1 MKETRG
7 DKIFRVVIAIILL
20 FVNAI
25 MLYPFILIISLS
37 ISDPEAV
44 LRGEVTFLPKGF
56 SGRAYEKMI
65 TTPNFIKSYGNT
77 ILYATVGTIITLA
90 LTALTAFPLSVTKF
104 RSKKFLNVYYMITM
118 FFYGGMIPTFLV
130 VRGLGI
136 IDTLWAMV
144 LPGALTAYNIM
155 IFRSFFQGIP
165 ESLHES
171 AYIDG
176 ANDWRV
182 LFSII
187 LPLSKPVIATIA
199 LFTIVRHWNSFFNAL
214 LYLNTPDKYPLQM
227 ILRNIL
233 TGAEQLNKDSGAFET
248 LAQSSVTESLKDAS
262 IIITTLPVICIYPFI
277 QRYFVKGVM
286 IGSVDRKSVV

>member
-65 TTPNFIKSYGNT
+65 TTPNFVKSYGNT

-286 IGSVDRKSVV
+286 IGSVKG

>member
-7 DKIFRVVIAIILL
+7 DKIFRIVIAIILL

-65 TTPNFIKSYGNT
+65 TTPNFVKSYGNT

-130 VRGLGI
+130 VRSLGI

-286 IGSVDRKSVV
+286 IGSVKG

>member
-286 IGSVDRKSVV
+286 IGSVKG

>member
-7 DKIFRVVIAIILL
+7 DKVFRIVVAIILL

-56 SGRAYEKMI
+56 SARAYEKMI
-65 TTPNFIKSYGNT
+65 TTPNFVKSYGNT

-130 VRGLGI
+130 VRSLGI

-262 IIITTLPVICIYPFI
+262 IIITTLPVICVYPFI

-286 IGSVDRKSVV
+286 IGSVKG

>member
-7 DKIFRVVIAIILL
+7 DKIFRVVVAIILL
-20 FVNAI
+20 FVNII
-25 MLYPFILIISLS
+25 MLYPFILVISLS
-37 ISDPEAV
+37 ISDPQAV
-44 LRGEVTFLPKGF
+44 LRGEVVFLPVGF
-56 SGRAYEKMI
+56 STEAYNKMI
-65 TTPNFIKSYGNT
+65 TTPNFWMSYKNT
-77 ILYATVGTIITLA
+77 IIYAVVGTVITLA
-90 LTALTAFPLSVTKF
+90 LTSLTAFPLSVAKF
-104 RSKKFLNVYYMITM
+104 RSRKYLNLYYMITM
-118 FFYGGMIPTFLV
+118 FVYGGMIPTFLV
-130 VRGLGI
+130 IRSLHI

-144 LPGALTAYNIM
+144 LPGALSAYNIM

-165 ESLHES
+165 DSLHES

-187 LPLSKPVIATIA
+187 LPLSKPVLATIA
-199 LFTIVRHWNSFFNAL
+199 LFTMVRHWNSFFNAL
-214 LYLNTPDKYPLQM
+214 LYLNSPDKYPLQM

-233 TGAEQLNKDSGAFET
+233 IGAEQLDKDSGFEDF
-248 LAQSSVTESLKDAS
+248 AKRSVTEALKAAS

-286 IGSVDRKSVV
+286 IGSVKG

>member
-56 SGRAYEKMI
+56 SARAYEKMI
-65 TTPNFIKSYGNT
+65 TTPNFVKSYGNT
-77 ILYATVGTIITLA
+77 ILYAAVGTVITLA

-155 IFRSFFQGIP
+155 IFRSFFQVIP

-214 LYLNTPDKYPLQM
+214 LYLNTPSKYPLQM

-233 TGAEQLNKDSGAFET
+233 TGAEALNKDSGAFET

-286 IGSVDRKSVV
+286 IGSVKG

>member
-56 SGRAYEKMI
+56 SARAYEKMI
-65 TTPNFIKSYGNT
+65 TTPNFVKSYGNT
-77 ILYATVGTIITLA
+77 ILYAAVGTVITLA

-214 LYLNTPDKYPLQM
+214 LYLNTPSKYPLQM

-233 TGAEQLNKDSGAFET
+233 TGAEALNKDSGAFET

-286 IGSVDRKSVV
+286 IGSVKG

>member
-7 DKIFRVVIAIILL
+7 DKIFRWVVAIILL
-20 FVNAI
+20 FVNII
-25 MLYPFILIISLS
+25 MLYPFILVISLS
-37 ISDPEAV
+37 ISDPQAV
-44 LRGEVTFLPKGF
+44 LRGEVVFLPKGF
-56 SGRAYEKMI
+56 STQAYEKMI
-65 TTPNFIKSYGNT
+65 TTPNFWISYKNT
-77 ILYATVGTIITLA
+77 IIYAVVGTLITLI
-90 LTALTAFPLSVTKF
+90 LTSLTAFPLAVTKF
-104 RSKKFLNVYYMITM
+104 KSRKYLNLYYMITM
-118 FFYGGMIPTFLV
+118 FVYGGMIPTFLV
-130 VRGLGI
+130 IRSLGI

-144 LPGALTAYNIM
+144 LPGALSAYNIM

-199 LFTIVRHWNSFFNAL
+199 LFTMVRHWNSFFNAL
-214 LYLNTPDKYPLQM
+214 LYLNTPSKYPLQM

-233 TGAEQLNKDSGAFET
+233 MGAEQLDKTQGFEDF
-248 LAQSSVTESLKDAS
+248 ANRSVTESLKSAS

-286 IGSVDRKSVV
+286 IGSVKG

>member
-7 DKIFRVVIAIILL
+7 DKVFRIVVAIILL

-56 SGRAYEKMI
+56 SARAYEKMI
-65 TTPNFIKSYGNT
+65 TTPNFVKSYGNT

-130 VRGLGI
+130 VRSLGI
-136 IDTLWAMV
+136 IDTLWATV

-262 IIITTLPVICIYPFI
+262 IIITTLPVICVYPFI

-286 IGSVDRKSVV
+286 IGSVKG

>member
-7 DKIFRVVIAIILL
+7 DKIFRIVVAIILL
-20 FVNAI
+20 FVNVI
-25 MLYPFILIISLS
+25 MLYPFILVISLA
-37 ISDPEAV
+37 ISDPQAV
-44 LRGEVTFLPKGF
+44 LRGEVVFLPEGF
-56 SGRAYEKMI
+56 STKAFNEMM
-65 TTPNFIKSYGNT
+65 TTANFWTSYKNT
-77 ILYATVGTIITLA
+77 IIYAVVGTVITLA
-90 LTALTAFPLSVTKF
+90 LTSLTAFPLSVSRF
-104 RSKKFLNVYYMITM
+104 RSRKYLNLYYMITM
-118 FFYGGMIPTFLV
+118 FVYGGMIPTFLV
-130 VRGLGI
+130 IRSLHI
-136 IDTLWAMV
+136 IDTIWAMV
-144 LPGALTAYNIM
+144 LPGALSAYNIM

-187 LPLSKPVIATIA
+187 LPLSKPVLATIA
-199 LFTIVRHWNSFFNAL
+199 LFTMVRHWNSFFNAL
-214 LYLNTPDKYPLQM
+214 LYLNTPTKYPLQM

-233 TGAEQLNKDSGAFET
+233 TGAEALNKSDGFEDF
-248 LAQSSVTESLKDAS
+248 ANRSVTESLKAAS

-286 IGSVDRKSVV
+286 IGSVKG

>member
-7 DKIFRVVIAIILL
+7 DKVFRIVVAIILL

-56 SGRAYEKMI
+56 SARAYEKMI
-65 TTPNFIKSYGNT
+65 TTPNFVKSYGNT

-130 VRGLGI
+130 VRSLGI

-262 IIITTLPVICIYPFI
+262 IIITTLTRRCA
-277 QRYFVKGVM
+277 
-286 IGSVDRKSVV
+286 DTAWWVV

>member
-7 DKIFRVVIAIILL
+7 DKIFRWVVAIILL

-44 LRGEVTFLPKGF
+44 LRGEVTFLPVGF
-56 SGRAYEKMI
+56 SFRAYEKMI
-65 TTPNFIKSYGNT
+65 TTSNFLRSYGNT

-90 LTALTAFPLSVTKF
+90 LTALTAFPLSVQKF
-104 RSKKFLNVYYMITM
+104 KTRKYLNLYYMITM

-130 VRGLGI
+130 IRELGI

-176 ANDWRV
+176 ANDWRI

-187 LPLSKPVIATIA
+187 LPLSKPVIATVA

-214 LYLNTPDKYPLQM
+214 LYLNDPNKFPLQM

-233 TGAEQLNKDSGAFET
+233 TGAEQLDKDSGAFDT
-248 LAQSSVTESLKDAS
+248 LANTSVTESLKDAS
-262 IIITTLPVICIYPFI
+262 IIITTLPVICVYPFI

-286 IGSVDRKSVV
+286 IGSVKG